1 MTLNEAQST
10 LDSTLVLAS
19 AADLTANIILKIAG
33 NDVSNSLNG
42 TQINR
47 PLICAIAQTRISQDL
62 IARAK

>member
-1 MTLNEAQST
+1 MTLNEARKT
-10 LDSTLVLAS
+10 LDSALVLAS

-47 PLICAIAQTRISQDL
+47 PLICAIAQARISQDL
-62 IARAK
+62 ASQA